1 MTDWKMNPESSQSK
15 FLADVAHE
23 FQTPLAILRMNIE
36 AWPRGRTA
44 RDKRTRQIM
53 EATLDRLSRL
63 VNGLLLAARLN
74 HAEASLSRRRV
85 NLRMLIDETC
95 EDCLALAENK
105 GITLSHTNSIFGEAR
120 NFAAEELFTMG
131 DRDRLKEV
139 LLNLLSN
146 AFKHTPS
153 GGTVSIMAKKVG
165 GETAEIVVADTG
177 SGISRENLPKI
188 FERFYRINDGT
199 APGIG
204 IGLHLSRQ
212 IAEAHGGNIAV
223 ESEIGKGS
231 RFIIHLP
238 LEGIPQLEKRPQL
251 NLVNGQKAD
260 SVI

>member
-1 MTDWKMNPESSQSK
+1 MNSESSQSK

-36 AWPRGRTA
+36 AWPRSRTV

-74 HAEASLSRRRV
+74 HAEDSLSRRQV
-85 NLRMLIDETC
+85 NLRILVGETC
-95 EDCLALAENK
+95 EDCLVLAENR
-105 GITLSHTNSIFGEAR
+105 GIALSYANPVFLDQENWESD
-120 NFAAEELFTMG
+120 ELFAMG

-146 AFKHTPS
+146 AFKHTPA
-153 GGTVSIMAKKVG
+153 GGTVSVTAKKIG
-165 GETAEIVVADTG
+165 DKTAEIVVADTG

-199 APGIG
+199 VPGVG

-212 IAEAHGGNIAV
+212 IVEAHGGSIAV
-223 ESEIGKGS
+223 ESELGKGAN
-231 RFIIHLP
+231 FTIHLP
-238 LEGIPQLEKRPQL
+238 LQEGAPLRDGHPQIQ
-251 NLVNGQKAD
+251 NHQKAD